1 MQANRASDE
10 TKERLTQWLQSPA
23 ATSKGATEDLAWL
36 NNQKDLSAV
45 SIDPEKK
52 PQPRVEVKHS
62 IESSTSP
69 TRKAATAGGGGGGG
83 GLLALFGC
91 ASKRK

>member
-10 TKERLTQWLQSPA
+10 MREKLAQWLQSPA
-23 ATSKGATEDLAWL
+23 AASKSATEDLAWL

-52 PQPRVEVKHS
+52 SQSQVEVKHS
-62 IESSTSP
+62 IKSSSSFAP
-69 TRKAATAGGGGGGG
+69 KAATTGEGGGGG
-83 GLLALFGC
+83 GLLALFRC
-91 ASKRK
+91 AGKRK